1 MQRAELPEAV
11 LGDEVAAA
19 AARLGEHDA
28 RAAEAQQAETAKR
41 AREMESVAQAQL
53 AEAAERAR
61 RAEAPVIR
69 LLLAAPGGGGALMG
83 RAALAVPQPTAPG
96 LSRRLRCALGTRQY
110 AT

>member
-1 MQRAELPEAV
+1 MRVEAGVQRAELPEAV

-53 AEAAERAR
+53 AETASSSARCCRLDER
-61 RAEAPVIR
+61 
-69 LLLAAPGGGGALMG
+69 
-83 RAALAVPQPTAPG
+83 
-96 LSRRLRCALGTRQY
+96 
-110 AT
+110 